1 MSPRAW
7 ASAPCSGDGRRS
19 QPTLP
24 TITIRR
30 KKERESVL
38 RTLFCLLRKK
48 YIWSISQQ
56 TWSPFHNFC
65 TKISMRKPYGIYKQS
80 FKRKSCGWN
89 AGCFVIVAKLT
100 FGPILVL
107 IWAGTTRRFFRK
119 SWCRD
124 LGRGEKRTKFYCGK
138 LPRDVPGPGFFK
150 MCGVDSCIFYSLRQQ
165 KAFHSHISLHFAKV
179 SGTF

>member
-1 MSPRAW
+1 MATWIAPNSVSPRAW

-107 IWAGTTRRFFRK
+107 IWADP
-119 SWCRD
+119 SYVYQRD
-124 LGRGEKRTKFYCGK
+124 DEEIFSQK
-138 LPRDVPGPGFFK
+138 V
-150 MCGVDSCIFYSLRQQ
+150 GVVTWVI
-165 KAFHSHISLHFAKV
+165 HS
-179 SGTF
+179 